1 MGSIAILGQRA
12 LPTVDGFMI
21 VWITAGVLATAI
33 VLPVK
38 AAMGTRS
45 AAEVFTWVLVG
56 VSP

>member
-1 MGSIAILGQRA
+1 
-12 LPTVDGFMI
+12 MI